1 MASANS
7 AHTHSATPLPTLLMS
22 AVGIVFGDIGTSP
35 LYTLRET
42 FAGHHPIEITP
53 DSIMGILSL
62 LFWTVMLL
70 ISLKYVIIMM
80 RADNQGE
87 GGSLALLALITKLS
101 ASRPHI
107 SYLAAILGIFA
118 AALFYG
124 DSMITPAISVLSAVE
139 GLSVVTS
146 HAESYVLPLT
156 LLILTLLFTL
166 QRRGTGR
173 VGLLFGPIMCTWFI
187 TLAILGM
194 VAISQQP
201 QVLAAFNPGYALHFI
216 QQHPWQAFLTL
227 GTIVLAVTGG
237 EALYTDMGH
246 FGKFPLRLAWF
257 GLVLPAL
264 LLNYFGQGA
273 LLLQNP
279 GAIENPFYYLA
290 PDWGTFPLVILAT
303 LSTSIASQAVISGA
317 FSVARQAIQ
326 LGYLPRMTMIQTSY
340 QAKGQIYI
348 PFTNWSIYLAVM
360 ALVLGF
366 QSSSDLAAAYGVAVT
381 GTMVIDT
388 LLVCLVMLLWWRWH
402 WLVVTILISSLLLI
416 DLAFFTSTLSKIPE
430 GGWFPIVL
438 ALLSFTVLTTWKRGR
453 QLLAKSLV
461 DQHLRLEEFI
471 PIIDETIHRVEG
483 TAVFMTSN
491 PDRIP
496 AALLHNLKHNKVIH
510 KRVVITT
517 ILTTEHPRVSFEERL
532 SLQDMG
538 KGFYR
543 LVIRY
548 GFMEHPNPLH
558 ALLRCKD
565 LGLNIE
571 VMGTSFFVNRETI
584 IPSTKPGMALWRE
597 MLFTWMAKQ
606 AVPATDFF
614 RIPINQVIE
623 LGTQIAI

>member
-1 MASANS
+1 MQKSQDKAN
-7 AHTHSATPLPTLLMS
+7 TLPTLLVS

-42 FAGHHPIEITP
+42 FAGHHPIALTP
-53 DSIMGILSL
+53 DNIMGVLSL
-62 LFWTVMLL
+62 LFWTVMIL

-87 GGSLALLALITKLS
+87 GGSLALLALVTQLARRTR
-101 ASRPHI
+101 AS
-107 SYLAAILGIFA
+107 YFAALLGIFA

-139 GLSVVTS
+139 GLSVVTT
-146 HAESYVLPLT
+146 HAQPFILPLT
-156 LLILTLLFTL
+156 MVILTALFAL
-166 QRRGTGR
+166 QRQGTGR
-173 VGLLFGPIMCTWFI
+173 VGLLFGPIMCLWFL
-187 TLAILGM
+187 TLAVLGII
-194 VAISQQP
+194 AIIQQP
-201 QVLAAFNPGYALHFI
+201 QVLAAFNPSYAIHFI
-216 QQHPWQAFLTL
+216 QYNPWQAFLSL
-227 GTIVLAVTGG
+227 GTVVLAVTGG

-257 GLVLPAL
+257 FLVLPAL

-273 LLLQNP
+273 LLLHDP
-279 GAIENPFYYLA
+279 AAIESPFYHLA
-290 PDWGTFPLVILAT
+290 PDWGMFPLVILAT
-303 LSTSIASQAVISGA
+303 LATVIASQAVISGA

-326 LGYLPRMTMIQTSY
+326 LGYLPRMTIIQTSS

-360 ALVLGF
+360 ALVIGF
-366 QSSSDLAAAYGVAVT
+366 QSSSNLAAAYGVAVT
-381 GTMVIDT
+381 GTMLIDT

-402 WLVVTILISSLLLI
+402 WLVVAILIGGFLTI
-416 DLAFFTSTLSKIPE
+416 DIAFFASTLSKIPE
-430 GGWFPIVL
+430 GGWFPL
-438 ALLSFTVLTTWKRGR
+438 ALAAASFTVLTTWKRGR
-453 QLLAKSLV
+453 QLLAKSLA
-461 DQHLRLEEFI
+461 DQHLPLVDFI
-471 PIIDETIHRVEG
+471 PIIDDTIHRVEG

-510 KRVVITT
+510 KRVVVTT
-517 ILTTEHPRVSFEERL
+517 ILTVEQPRVSYENRL
-532 SLQDMG
+532 ELQDMG

-543 LVIRY
+543 LLIRY
-548 GFMEHPNPLH
+548 GFMEHPHLLH
-558 ALLRCKD
+558 ALQRCKD
-565 LGLNIE
+565 LGLNMDTI
-571 VMGTSFFVNRETI
+571 GTSFFVNRETI
-584 IPSTKPGMALWRE
+584 IPSARPGMALWRE
-597 MLFTWMAKQ
+597 MLFTWLSKQ